1 MFGSVRGSSGGL
13 PGAEGG
19 VHESSGSRGRDGM
32 GEGTK
37 QAWVTRFTQDSWELP
52 VAWGISGRGSIEAEG
67 FHGLIYQ
74 SGVVRQGIATLADSF
89 YALSLMVPV
98 VLQRVQ
104 VPKWPAAGLHARYPN
119 RANPVSPAEVLLGL
133 RACRKG
139 CRGCQGWRRVPIVG
153 DRRSRPVCRRGKGD
167 AH

>member
-1 MFGSVRGSSGGL
+1 MFGRVRGSSGGL

-19 VHESSGSRGRDGM
+19 VHESSESKGRDGM

-37 QAWVTRFTQDSWELP
+37 PARVTRFTQGSWGLP
-52 VAWGISGRGSIEAEG
+52 VVQKISGRGSIEAEG
-67 FHGLIYQ
+67 FYGLVYQ

-98 VLQRVQ
+98 VLRKVRG
-104 VPKWPAAGLHARYPN
+104 PKWPAAGLHARHPN

-133 RACRKG
+133 RAYRKG
-139 CRGCQGWRRVPIVG
+139 CRGCRGWRWVPIVG